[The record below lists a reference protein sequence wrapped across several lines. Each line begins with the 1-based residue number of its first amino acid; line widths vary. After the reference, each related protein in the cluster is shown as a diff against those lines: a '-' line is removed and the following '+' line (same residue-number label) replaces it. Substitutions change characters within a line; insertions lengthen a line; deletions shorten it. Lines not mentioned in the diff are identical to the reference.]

1 MLTSAAAADKMSIV
15 YALATPAAKSAICV
29 FRVSGEGCL
38 NKLSVLF
45 GAADIPPRLFS
56 IRPFYNSGVL
66 VDTVGVLVFS
76 GKKSYTGE
84 DSFEVHAHGGLGVM
98 SLIVEAFDS
107 VGFEEAPPGEFTKR
121 AFLNNKIDLNE
132 AESVLDVI
140 DSTRAD
146 DVYLSSRSLSGEFSN
161 KVHGFASVINDL
173 RMRVEGEIDFSD
185 EGESF
190 MDEKIIS
197 DLNFLVC
204 DFELFLGGCRNKKNM
219 SVKNKVV
226 FVGPVNSGKSST
238 FNRLLGFERAL
249 ISDIP
254 GTTRDIIESE
264 VFYSNLSF
272 SLFDTAGIR
281 NTDDSIEAMGI
292 DYTKSEI
299 SNADVV
305 VGVFDSPTD
314 SSIDYFTSLVGDKGF
329 IKVLNKIDI
338 NKSEF
343 GDFDCLISAKTGE
356 GFDGFKKKI
365 VSFFDKSSDE
375 SATYLVRDRHIILF
389 NDSIEAL
396 KKSLCILKS
405 GEDLEIAAEELKI
418 SRSCLDIVV
427 GEKTP
432 DGLLGDIFSNFCIGK

>member
-1 MLTSAAAADKMSIV
+1 MSVV

-38 NKLSVLF
+38 DKLSVLF
-45 GAADIPPRLFS
+45 GAVDIPPRVFS
-56 IRPFYNSGVL
+56 VRPFYNSGVL

-76 GKKSYTGE
+76 GGKSYTGE

-98 SLIVEAFDS
+98 SLIAGVFDS

-146 DVYLSSRSLSGEFSN
+146 DVYLSSKSLSGEFSN

-197 DLNFLVC
+197 DLDFLVC
-204 DFELFLGGCRNKKNM
+204 DFELFLGGCKNKKDM

-226 FVGPVNSGKSST
+226 FIGPVNSGKSST

-299 SNADVV
+299 GSADVV
-305 VGVFDSPTD
+305 VGVFDSPLD
-314 SSIDYFTSLVGDKGF
+314 SSIDYFESLAGDKSF
-329 IKVLNKIDI
+329 IRVLNKIDL
-338 NKSEF
+338 NKSEL

-365 VSFFDKSSDE
+365 VSFFSESSDE
-375 SATYLVRDRHIILF
+375 SAAFLVRDRHIILF
-389 NDSIEAL
+389 NESIEAL
-396 KKSLCILKS
+396 KKSLFVLRS
-405 GEDLEIAAEELKI
+405 GEGLEIAAEELKI
-418 SRSCLDIVV
+418 SRSCLDVVV
-427 GEKTP
+427 GEKTS
-432 DGLLGDIFSNFCIGK
+432 DDLLGDIFSNFCIGK

>member
-1 MLTSAAAADKMSIV
+1 MSIV
-15 YALATPAAKSAICV
+15 YALATPASKSAICI
-29 FRVSGEGCL
+29 FRVTGAGCL
-38 NKLSVLF
+38 DHLSVLF
-45 GAADIPPRLFS
+45 GRSDIAPRVFS
-56 IRPFYNSGVL
+56 VLPFYNSCVL
-66 VDTVGVLVFS
+66 VDTVGVIVFN
-76 GKKSYTGE
+76 GGKSYTGE

-98 SLIVEAFDS
+98 SLIAEAFDS
-107 VGFEEAPPGEFTKR
+107 MGFDEAPPGEFTKR

-140 DSTRAD
+140 DSTNAD
-146 DVYLSSRSLSGEFSN
+146 DVYLSSKSLSGEFS
-161 KVHGFASVINDL
+161 KKIHGLASNINNL

-197 DLNFLVC
+197 DLDFLVC

-219 SVKNKVV
+219 SVKNRVV

>member
-1 MLTSAAAADKMSIV
+1 MSIV
-15 YALATPAAKSAICV
+15 YALATPVAKSAICI

-38 NKLSVLF
+38 DRLSVLF
-45 GAADIPPRLFS
+45 GDVGIPPRTFS
-56 IRPFYNSGVL
+56 VRPFYNSGLL

-76 GKKSYTGE
+76 GGKSYTGE

-98 SLIVEAFDS
+98 SLITEAFDS
-107 VGFEEAPPGEFTKR
+107 IGFEEAAPGEFTKR

-140 DSTRAD
+140 DSASAD
-146 DVYLSSRSLSGEFSN
+146 DVYLSSKSLSGEFSK
-161 KVHGFASVINDL
+161 KVHGFASAINDL

-197 DLNFLVC
+197 DLDLLVC

-292 DYTKSEI
+292 DYAKSEI
-299 SNADVV
+299 GNADVV
-305 VGVFDSPTD
+305 VGVFDSPLD
-314 SSIDYFTSLVGDKGF
+314 DSIDYFTSLVGDKSF
-329 IKVLNKIDI
+329 IKVLNKIDLD
-338 NKSEF
+338 NSEH

-356 GFDGFKKKI
+356 GFDDFKKKI
-365 VSFFDKSSDE
+365 VSFFSEGSDE
-375 SATYLVRDRHIILF
+375 SATFLVRDRHIVLF
-389 NDSIEAL
+389 NESIESL
-396 KKSLCILKS
+396 KKSLSILRS
-405 GEDLEIAAEELKI
+405 GEGLEIAAEELKI
-418 SRSCLDIVV
+418 SRSCLDVVV
-427 GEKTP
+427 GEKTSN
-432 DGLLGDIFSNFCIGK
+432 DLLGDIFSNFCIGK

>member
-190 MDEKIIS
+190 LDEKIIS
-197 DLNFLVC
+197 DLGFLVC

>member
-1 MLTSAAAADKMSIV
+1 
-15 YALATPAAKSAICV
+15 
-29 FRVSGEGCL
+29 
-38 NKLSVLF
+38 
-45 GAADIPPRLFS
+45 
-56 IRPFYNSGVL
+56 
-66 VDTVGVLVFS
+66 
-76 GKKSYTGE
+76 
-84 DSFEVHAHGGLGVM
+84 M
-98 SLIVEAFDS
+98 SLIIETFDS
-107 VGFEEAPPGEFTKR
+107 VGFEEAAPGEFTKR

-140 DSTRAD
+140 DSASSE
-146 DVYLSSRSLSGEFSN
+146 DVYLSSKSLSGEFSK
-161 KVHGFASVINDL
+161 KVYGFASVINDL

-190 MDEKIIS
+190 MDENIIS
-197 DLNFLVC
+197 DLDFLVSG
-204 DFELFLGGCRNKKNM
+204 FELFLGGCRNKKNM
-219 SVKNKVV
+219 SIKNKVV

-264 VFYSNLSF
+264 VFYNNLSF

-292 DYTKSEI
+292 DYAKSEI
-299 SNADVV
+299 GNADVV
-305 VGVFDSPTD
+305 VGVFDSPSD
-314 SSIDYFTSLVGDKGF
+314 SSIGYFTSLVGNKSF
-329 IKVLNKIDI
+329 IKVLNKIDL
-338 NKSEF
+338 NKSEV

-365 VSFFDKSSDE
+365 VSFFSQSPDE
-375 SATYLVRDRHIILF
+375 SATFLVRDRHIILF
-389 NDSIEAL
+389 NESIEAL
-396 KKSLCILKS
+396 KKSLFILRS
-405 GEDLEIAAEELKI
+405 SENLEIAAEELKI
-418 SRSCLDIVV
+418 SRSCLDVVV

>member
-1 MLTSAAAADKMSIV
+1 MSVV

-38 NKLSVLF
+38 DRLSVLF
-45 GAADIPPRLFS
+45 GDAGISPRVFS
-56 IRPFYNSGVL
+56 VRPFYNSGVL

-76 GKKSYTGE
+76 GGKSYTGE
-84 DSFEVHAHGGLGVM
+84 DSFEVHAHGSLGVM
-98 SLIVEAFDS
+98 SLIIEAFDS
-107 VGFEEAPPGEFTKR
+107 VGFEEAAPGEFTKR

-140 DSTRAD
+140 DSASAD
-146 DVYLSSRSLSGEFSN
+146 DVYLSSRSLSGEFSK

-197 DLNFLVC
+197 DLDRLVC

-226 FVGPVNSGKSST
+226 FIGPVNSGKSST

-249 ISDIP
+249 ISDVP

-299 SNADVV
+299 GNADVV
-305 VGVFDSPTD
+305 VGVFDSLLDD
-314 SSIDYFTSLVGDKGF
+314 SVDYFTSLVGNKNF
-329 IKVLNKIDI
+329 IKVLNKIDLE
-338 NKSEF
+338 KPECA
-343 GDFDCLISAKTGE
+343 GFDCLISAKTGE
-356 GFDGFKKKI
+356 GFDSFKEKI
-365 VSFFDKSSDE
+365 VSFFSKSSDD
-375 SATYLVRDRHIILF
+375 SATFLVRDRHIVLF
-389 NDSIEAL
+389 NESVEAL
-396 KKSLCILKS
+396 KKSLFILKS
-405 GEDLEIAAEELKI
+405 GGGLEIAAEELKI
-418 SRSCLDIVV
+418 SRSCLDVVV
-427 GEKTP
+427 GEKTS
-432 DGLLGDIFSNFCIGK
+432 DDLLGDIFSKFCIGK

>member
-1 MLTSAAAADKMSIV
+1 MPWQHPLPSLL
-15 YALATPAAKSAICV
+15 YV
-29 FRVSGEGCL
+29 FLGCLEGCL

-146 DVYLSSRSLSGEFSN
+146 DVYLSSKSLSGEFSN

-197 DLNFLVC
+197 DLDFLVC

-292 DYTKSEI
+292 DYAKSEI
-299 SNADVV
+299 GNADVV
-305 VGVFDSPTD
+305 VGVFDSPLD
-314 SSIDYFTSLVGDKGF
+314 DSIDYFTSLVGDKSF
-329 IKVLNKIDI
+329 IKVLNKIDLD
-338 NKSEF
+338 NSVH

-365 VSFFDKSSDE
+365 VSFFSEGSDE
-375 SATYLVRDRHIILF
+375 SATFLVRDRHIVLF
-389 NDSIEAL
+389 NESIEAL
-396 KKSLCILKS
+396 KKSLFILKS
-405 GEDLEIAAEELKI
+405 GEGLEIAAEELKI
-418 SRSCLDIVV
+418 SRSCLDVLV
-427 GEKTP
+427 GEKTSN
-432 DGLLGDIFSNFCIGK
+432 DLLGDIFSNFCIGK

>member
-1 MLTSAAAADKMSIV
+1 MSIV

-38 NKLSVLF
+38 DKLSVLF
-45 GAADIPPRLFS
+45 GAVDIPLRVFS
-56 IRPFYNSGVL
+56 VRPFYNSGVL

-76 GKKSYTGE
+76 GGKSYTGE

-98 SLIVEAFDS
+98 SLIAGVFDS
-107 VGFEEAPPGEFTKR
+107 IGFEEAPPGEFTKR

-146 DVYLSSRSLSGEFSN
+146 DVYLSSKSLSGEFSN

-197 DLNFLVC
+197 DLDFLVC
-204 DFELFLGGCRNKKNM
+204 DFELFLGGCKNKKDM

-226 FVGPVNSGKSST
+226 FIGPVNSGKSST

-299 SNADVV
+299 GSADVV
-305 VGVFDSPTD
+305 VGVFDSPLD
-314 SSIDYFTSLVGDKGF
+314 SSIDYFESLAGDKSF
-329 IKVLNKIDI
+329 IRVLNKIDL
-338 NKSEF
+338 NKSEL

-365 VSFFDKSSDE
+365 VSFFSESSDE
-375 SATYLVRDRHIILF
+375 SAAFLVRDRHIILF
-389 NDSIEAL
+389 NESIEAL
-396 KKSLCILKS
+396 KKSLFVLRS
-405 GEDLEIAAEELKI
+405 GEGLEIAAEELKI
-418 SRSCLDIVV
+418 SRSCLDVV
-427 GEKTP
+427 ESEKTS
-432 DGLLGDIFSNFCIGK
+432 DDLLGDIFSKFCIGK

>member
-56 IRPFYNSGVL
+56 IRPFYNSGAL

-190 MDEKIIS
+190 LDEKIIS
-197 DLNFLVC
+197 DLGFLVC